1 MESFSINLFSPWYI
15 ISSSDTSHNSLVF
28 TFGPTTGKIPFWM
41 LSYTLRDDRDVSH
54 LSFELGPVTFD
65 YDEEP
70 IPRSIEGLKW
80 SWDEGCVV
88 TVYERFCLDEPPL
101 GELTI
106 PAGPAR
112 GAIKGEAK
120 IRHRSEFQFSVQLQA
135 VLESPA
141 ALEAQEALRP
151 ALDALKI
158 ALVRSARQ
166 SLIDSKTQFHPP
178 HDVRIFFPR
187 QGKEIWAKSSTL
199 TSLSPYFKTMISS
212 GFQEGSTRISTTSTA
227 STRKWTR
234 DELEE
239 TETENGGEQAFDDS
253 DDETDLH
260 FTGAG
265 ASPPASTSPS
275 TPSHPFHQI
284 IITQAAFTTF
294 TAAICWLETGYIQFP
309 PLSSTFPPLTR
320 GADRLKLISAAAAA
334 EPTLPILASP
344 FSVYRLAH
352 FLELPELQQIA
363 LDAIVANLTVENVAV
378 TGFASDVA
386 LAYPEV

>member
-1 MESFSINLFSPWYI
+1 
-15 ISSSDTSHNSLVF
+15 
-28 TFGPTTGKIPFWM
+28 
-41 LSYTLRDDRDVSH
+41 
-54 LSFELGPVTFD
+54 
-65 YDEEP
+65 
-70 IPRSIEGLKW
+70 
-80 SWDEGCVV
+80 
-88 TVYERFCLDEPPL
+88 
-101 GELTI
+101 
-106 PAGPAR
+106 
-112 GAIKGEAK
+112 
-120 IRHRSEFQFSVQLQA
+120 
-135 VLESPA
+135 
-141 ALEAQEALRP
+141 
-151 ALDALKI
+151 
-158 ALVRSARQ
+158 
-166 SLIDSKTQFHPP
+166 
-178 HDVRIFFPR
+178 
-187 QGKEIWAKSSTL
+187 
-199 TSLSPYFKTMISS
+199 MISS

-386 LAYPEV
+386 LAYPEVQNAAVRFAKDNWGEVKGTEGMTEVRRRLERDELPGSVGALLYKLAVESGAGP